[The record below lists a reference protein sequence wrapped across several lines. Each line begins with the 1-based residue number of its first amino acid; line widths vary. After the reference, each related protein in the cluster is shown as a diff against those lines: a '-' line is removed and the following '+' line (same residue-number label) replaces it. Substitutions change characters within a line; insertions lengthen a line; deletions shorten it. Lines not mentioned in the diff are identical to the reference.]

1 MIQDIAPRRF
11 DGTYHEC
18 IPCSEDFLLLI
29 DDDRIL
35 VKTNSAGEYIFG
47 SVADYSALT
56 PLPESSLQDCRYLFS
71 VDEDRY
77 FLCGPECS
85 KALISLVQ
93 SEAETSFCWEN
104 IFQLRTIEPSWM
116 GFVGITALQLSRWYQ
131 GNRFCGTCGAA
142 LQHGADERVLTCP
155 SCDELLYPKISPA
168 IIAAVVDGNKL
179 LLTRYASGPYSR
191 YALVAGFVE
200 VGETLEET
208 VKREVFEETGI
219 RVKNIRYYKSQPWG
233 LSSSLLAGF
242 FCELEGDP
250 HITIDK
256 KELSEALWVERSDV
270 TPPESMISLTA
281 EMIELFRTQSSDLT

>member
-1 MIQDIAPRRF
+1 MIQDITPRRF
-11 DGTYHEC
+11 DGTYHEST
-18 IPCSEDFLLLI
+18 PCSEDFLLLF
-29 DDDRIL
+29 DDGKALIN
-35 VKTNSAGEYIFG
+35 KNSAGEFSFG
-47 SVADYSALT
+47 CVADFSAEIFLS
-56 PLPESSLQDCRYLFS
+56 ESSLKGCRYLFS

-77 FLCGPECS
+77 FLCGPEC
-85 KALISLVQ
+85 ATIL
-93 SEAETSFCWEN
+93 TSFLESGVKTSFFWEN
-104 IFQLRTIEPSWM
+104 IFQFRTIEPSWM
-116 GFVGITALQLSRWYQ
+116 GFVGITAHQLHLWYESNRLCSR
-131 GNRFCGTCGAA
+131 CGRA
-142 LQHGADERVLTCP
+142 LEHGSDERVLKCP
-155 SCDELLYPKISPA
+155 PGEELVYPKISPA
-168 IIAAVVDGNKL
+168 IIAAVTDGDKL

-200 VGETLEET
+200 VGESLEET

-233 LSSSLLAGF
+233 LSSSLLAGY

-256 KELSEALWVERSDV
+256 KELSEALWVKRSEI